1 MNTDESEPNQALAL
15 IQRAQP
21 ATNLIVNPPGEPN
34 MTTDTLTP
42 TTTALAINGQRL
54 WDSLMTLAQI
64 GATD

>member
-1 MNTDESEPNQALAL
+1 
-15 IQRAQP
+15 
-21 ATNLIVNPPGEPN
+21 